1 MCCPNEGYG
10 VDGDWANT
18 CLGLCFLVKL
28 LSVRGSLLP
37 TSVVLDAARLR
48 NYSRCALIWV
58 SCEVLGAEPGSSH
71 EPG

>member
-10 VDGDWANT
+10 VDRDWANT

-37 TSVVLDAARLR
+37 TSVVLDAAHLR